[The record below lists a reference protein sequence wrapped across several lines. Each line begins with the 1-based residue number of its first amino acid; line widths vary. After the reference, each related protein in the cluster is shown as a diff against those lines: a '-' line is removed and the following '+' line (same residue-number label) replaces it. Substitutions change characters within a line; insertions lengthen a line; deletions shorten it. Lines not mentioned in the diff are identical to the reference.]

1 MILKKRCQLL
11 AFLVCLW
18 AYKSVAAR
26 ASPSQQASAASL
38 EPEHMTALLGQD
50 VILHCPFEYPDGL
63 PVPYLVQWHK
73 KDHKIP
79 IYIWYDG
86 YPPHAA
92 DDYRD
97 RISLS
102 GQSSLNL
109 TNVREGDKGWY
120 ECKVFF
126 LNRETIRNG
135 TWIYLDVLA
144 PPHFKAKPE
153 QVIYVKVGE
162 SVVLPCEAEGTPTPA
177 IIWYKDGLPLEEAGN
192 VQIHPTE
199 LRINNLRQTD
209 VGDYMCMA
217 RNSEGSDSVVS
228 KVIVAGPAV
237 IVTPPH
243 NLTKL
248 EGNFA
253 ELVCEAKAL
262 PSNITH
268 RWFYNGVEISKLT
281 WLQTRTLVRQ
291 DGTLFINPTAA
302 DDSGF
307 YTCEISN
314 GIGTPE
320 SATAYLN
327 IEYPARVNF
336 TPAFQYLPLNL
347 SGIVRCYIQANPPIQ
362 FVTWFKDSRPFDA
375 NSMNGVVNLSN
386 GSLFFQ
392 RVSYEHQGRYLCS
405 PFNIHSTGGSS
416 QVMEV
421 LVREP
426 PLFSVK
432 PKELY
437 QQPRNTEVTMPCEG
451 KGHPPPTVSWRR
463 VDAKKLPKNRHSI
476 NKGKL
481 TIKSLQKED
490 HGRYEC
496 VLQNDVAT
504 LVTSTLL
511 LVESTTPHAPTNVS
525 VNTSAFAATVS
536 WLPGYDGG
544 HAQTYVLWYRLVGQ
558 GDSEWRTIRV
568 YPDNAITL
576 TIHNLQPES
585 QYEFQVLSRNAFG
598 DGLYSEIVRA
608 NTTKWTYLEGAYPTD
623 AYGSTYIPTVNRTP
637 TDVPT
642 TVPPPSTVGPKPAAP
657 RNVTVRETPAGVLV
671 TWQPPPNT
679 SVPIAFYCVEYRS
692 PDKPWAR
699 STNIMMGNEYTITDL
714 PEGTK
719 FYIRVSSFSITS
731 AFESSPES
739 LLVLAER
746 GPKYKRDQAII
757 SGVVGGV
764 LFFIVAIILSVCAV
778 KICNKRKRRK
788 AEKAYMMVT
797 CPVADAR
804 NGGHSHG
811 GSPVSLKKH
820 TEGGVSSLAL
830 AVGRQILS
838 RHLLPPTPPSGLPPQ
853 PLGHIQRSTEG
864 KFVIR
869 PSPPSGPFLRRPP
882 AAFRTSSPGRAATP
896 SIFPEDLSSVVLP
909 SSAERSFPSTV
920 RSSAPLCTPPSS
932 QGALQRG
939 FRPIHAPVIRC
950 REHGPLATSSPP
962 RLDTSSGS
970 YTRDRLLGAVQRVRC
985 SSRALRHSSA
995 PELAQR
1001 RWRASDEEGAC
1012 RASVTSGSS
1021 GRGSS
1026 AGAAHS
1032 RGDSLQGE
1040 LAGRVP
1046 RLDQSVDEN
1055 YEFDPVLSPPLE
1067 AQLLDTWRDQ
1077 ASGLSDSELYAGVAL
1092 HRDAEARCAALKEEF
1107 LRFRR
1112 RRRQQLPLESA
1123 C

>member
-1 MILKKRCQLL
+1 MIVKQPCLL
-11 AFLVCLW
+11 VALLLCLR
-18 AYKSVAAR
+18 SPQSD
-26 ASPSQQASAASL
+26 ASGMPSQ

-50 VILHCPFEYPDGL
+50 VILHCPFEYPDGM

-92 DDYRD
+92 DDYKE

-109 TNVREGDKGWY
+109 TNVRESDKGWY

-144 PPHFKAKPE
+144 PPHFKSKPE
-153 QVIYVKVGE
+153 QIIYVKVGE
-162 SVVLPCEAEGTPTPA
+162 SVVLPCEAEGTPPPT
-177 IIWYKDGLPLEEAGN
+177 IIWYKDNLPLEESTN
-192 VQIHPTE
+192 IQIHPTE
-199 LRINNLRQTD
+199 LRISNLRQTD
-209 VGDYMCMA
+209 VGDYTCMA
-217 RNSEGSDSVVS
+217 RNSEGSDSALA

-237 IVTPPH
+237 ITTPPQ

-253 ELVCEAKAL
+253 EFVCEARAL

-314 GIGTPE
+314 GIGQPE

-336 TPAFQYLPLNL
+336 TPAFQYMPLNL
-347 SGIVRCYIQANPPIQ
+347 SGVVRCYIQANPPIQ
-362 FVTWFKDSRPFDA
+362 FVTWFKDNRPFEA
-375 NSMNGVVNLSN
+375 NALNGVVNLSN

-416 QVMEV
+416 AVMEV

-426 PLFSVK
+426 PMFSVK

-451 KGHPPPTVSWRR
+451 KGHPPPTISWRR
-463 VDAKKLPKNRHSI
+463 ADGKKLPKNRHSVS
-476 NKGKL
+476 KGKL
-481 TIKSLQKED
+481 TIRSLQKED

-544 HAQTYVLWYRLVGQ
+544 HPQTYVLWYRLVGQ
-558 GDSEWRTIRV
+558 GDAEWRTIRV

-598 DGLYSEIVRA
+598 DGLYSDIVRA
-608 NTTKWTYLEGAYPTD
+608 NTTKWNYIEGAYPTD

-637 TDVPT
+637 TV
-642 TVPPPSTVGPKPAAP
+642 
-657 RNVTVRETPAGVLV
+657 
-671 TWQPPPNT
+671 
-679 SVPIAFYCVEYRS
+679 
-692 PDKPWAR
+692 
-699 STNIMMGNEYTITDL
+699 TDL

-719 FYIRVSSFSITS
+719 FYIRVSAFSITS
-731 AFESSPES
+731 AFESSPEI
-739 LLVLAER
+739 LLTLAGCCVSDR

-820 TEGGVSSLAL
+820 PEGRVPGVAVTGVAGPGPWWPVPPEPPPAAPTNRRPAIVATTPRASSPGLQL
-830 AVGRQILS
+830 LLQGFPDDLS
-838 RHLLPPTPPSGLPPQ
+838 PVSGGDRSLPSTVPSSAAFSTPPSREPP
-853 PLGHIQRSTEG
+853 
-864 KFVIR
+864 
-869 PSPPSGPFLRRPP
+869 
-882 AAFRTSSPGRAATP
+882 
-896 SIFPEDLSSVVLP
+896 
-909 SSAERSFPSTV
+909 
-920 RSSAPLCTPPSS
+920 C
-932 QGALQRG
+932 G
-939 FRPIHAPVIRC
+939 FRPIHAPPAIVPRTGAATGNTG
-950 REHGPLATSSPP
+950 RQPPLATSSPP
-962 RLDTSSGS
+962 CLGYRNGGSG
-970 YTRDRLLGAVQRVRC
+970 YTRERLLGAVQRVRC
-985 SSRALRHSSA
+985 TALRHHSA
-995 PELAQR
+995 PELQMTVSTGSMANATTAAVA
-1001 RWRASDEEGAC
+1001 ASRPDS
-1012 RASVTSGSS
+1012 ASLTSGSS

-1026 AGAAHS
+1026 AGAA

-1040 LAGRVP
+1040 LRPPVANLVSSSLVP
-1046 RLDQSVDEN
+1046 PRDQSVDEN
-1055 YEFDPVLSPPLE
+1055 YEFDPALSPALGDDDD
-1067 AQLLDTWRDQ
+1067 AWR
-1077 ASGLSDSELYAGVAL
+1077 GLSDSELYSTAW
-1092 HRDAEARCAALKEEF
+1092 DAETRCAALKREF
-1107 LRFRR
+1107 LRR
-1112 RRRQQLPLESA
+1112 RRRPLESA

>member
-1 MILKKRCQLL
+1 MYKYIHQVRTGALVTRKRRQELFADDDVTCRLCGLGDEDIDHIFSQCPCLKPTKRAGRALDQPPKQDSKKKTDTKGTAKKKEGSSSGGKAKKKKWSKGKVRDKLNNLVLFDKATYDKLL
-11 AFLVCLW
+11 KEVPS
-18 AYKSVAAR
+18 YKLITPSVVSERLKVRGSLAR
-26 ASPSQQASAASL
+26 KALDELLQKGASGSPSAAAVSSL
-38 EPEHMTALLGQD
+38 GPDPEHMTALLGQD

-92 DDYRD
+92 DDYKE

-109 TNVREGDKGWY
+109 TSVRETDKGWY

-162 SVVLPCEAEGTPTPA
+162 SVVLPCEAEGTPPPT
-177 IIWYKDGLPLEEAGN
+177 IIWYKDNLPLEEGSS

-199 LRINNLRQTD
+199 LRISNLRQTD

-217 RNSEGSDSVVS
+217 RNSEGSDTAVS

-237 IVTPPH
+237 ITTPPQ

-253 ELVCEAKAL
+253 EFVCEARAL

-314 GIGTPE
+314 GIGNPE

-336 TPAFQYLPLNL
+336 TPAFQYMPLNL
-347 SGIVRCYIQANPPIQ
+347 SGIVRCYIQANPAIQ
-362 FVTWFKDSRPFDA
+362 FVTWFKDNRPFEA
-375 NSMNGVVNLSN
+375 SSVNGVVNLSN

-416 QVMEV
+416 AVMEV

-426 PLFSVK
+426 PMFSVK

-451 KGHPPPTVSWRR
+451 KGHPPPSVSWRR
-463 VDAKKLPKNRHSI
+463 ADGKKLPKNRHAV

-481 TIKSLQKED
+481 TIRSLQKED

-544 HAQTYVLWYRLVGQ
+544 HPQTYVLWYRLVGQ
-558 GDSEWRTIRV
+558 GDAEWRTIRV

-598 DGLYSEIVRA
+598 DGLYSDIVRA
-608 NTTKWTYLEGAYPTD
+608 NTSKWNYIEGAYPTD

-637 TDVPT
+637 T
-642 TVPPPSTVGPKPAAP
+642 GPKPSAP

-671 TWQPPPNT
+671 TWVPPPNS

-699 STNIMMGNEYTITDL
+699 STNIMTGSEYTITDL

-719 FYIRVSSFSITS
+719 FYIRVSAFSITS
-731 AFESSPES
+731 AFEPSPEI
-739 LLVLAER
+739 LLTLAGLNDVLKGR
-746 GPKYKRDQAII
+746 SQ
-757 SGVVGGV
+757 
-764 LFFIVAIILSVCAV
+764 
-778 KICNKRKRRK
+778 N
-788 AEKAYMMVT
+788 
-797 CPVADAR
+797 
-804 NGGHSHG
+804 
-811 GSPVSLKKH
+811 
-820 TEGGVSSLAL
+820 LA
-830 AVGRQILS
+830 RQIEVGLRKLREVSETVHVEICTVPEVRGQSLQIERRVVEANRVIRGLS
-838 RHLLPPTPPSGLPPQ
+838 RRFGYGVMEVNRVVYEARSNPFTWGIHYSGIT
-853 PLGHIQRSTEG
+853 G
-864 KFVIR
+864 
-869 PSPPSGPFLRRPP
+869 
-882 AAFRTSSPGRAATP
+882 
-896 SIFPEDLSSVVLP
+896 
-909 SSAERSFPSTV
+909 STV
-920 RSSAPLCTPPSS
+920 GDRIGRHIVHFLGGP
-932 QGALQRG
+932 GAL
-939 FRPIHAPVIRC
+939 
-950 REHGPLATSSPP
+950 
-962 RLDTSSGS
+962 
-970 YTRDRLLGAVQRVRC
+970 
-985 SSRALRHSSA
+985 
-995 PELAQR
+995 
-1001 RWRASDEEGAC
+1001 
-1012 RASVTSGSS
+1012 
-1021 GRGSS
+1021 
-1026 AGAAHS
+1026 
-1032 RGDSLQGE
+1032 
-1040 LAGRVP
+1040 RVP
-1046 RLDQSVDEN
+1046 V
-1055 YEFDPVLSPPLE
+1055 
-1067 AQLLDTWRDQ
+1067 
-1077 ASGLSDSELYAGVAL
+1077 
-1092 HRDAEARCAALKEEF
+1092 
-1107 LRFRR
+1107 
-1112 RRRQQLPLESA
+1112 
-1123 C
+1123 

>member
-1 MILKKRCQLL
+1 MIVKQPCLL
-11 AFLVCLW
+11 VALLLCLR
-18 AYKSVAAR
+18 SPQSD
-26 ASPSQQASAASL
+26 ASGMPSQ

-50 VILHCPFEYPDGL
+50 VILHCPFEYPDGM

-92 DDYRD
+92 DDYKE

-109 TNVREGDKGWY
+109 TNVRESDKGWY

-144 PPHFKAKPE
+144 PPHFKSKPE
-153 QVIYVKVGE
+153 QIIYVKVGE
-162 SVVLPCEAEGTPTPA
+162 SVVLPCEAEGTPPPT
-177 IIWYKDGLPLEEAGN
+177 IIWYKDNLPLEESTN
-192 VQIHPTE
+192 IQIHPTE
-199 LRINNLRQTD
+199 LRISNLRQTD
-209 VGDYMCMA
+209 VGDYTCMA
-217 RNSEGSDSVVS
+217 RNSEGSDSALA

-237 IVTPPH
+237 ITTPPQ

-253 ELVCEAKAL
+253 EFVCEARAL

-314 GIGTPE
+314 GIGQPE

-336 TPAFQYLPLNL
+336 TPAFQYMPLNL
-347 SGIVRCYIQANPPIQ
+347 SGVVRCYIQANPPIQ
-362 FVTWFKDSRPFDA
+362 FVTWFKDNRPFEA
-375 NSMNGVVNLSN
+375 NALNGVVNLSN

-416 QVMEV
+416 AVMEV

-426 PLFSVK
+426 PMFSVK

-451 KGHPPPTVSWRR
+451 KGHPPPTISWRR
-463 VDAKKLPKNRHSI
+463 ADGKKLPKNRHSVS
-476 NKGKL
+476 KGKL
-481 TIKSLQKED
+481 TIRSLQKED

-544 HAQTYVLWYRLVGQ
+544 HPQTYVLWYRLVGQ
-558 GDSEWRTIRV
+558 GDAEWRTIRV

-598 DGLYSEIVRA
+598 DGLYSDIVRA
-608 NTTKWTYLEGAYPTD
+608 NTTKWNYIEGAYPTD

-637 TDVPT
+637 TAPWL
-642 TVPPPSTVGPKPAAP
+642 PPSSSSSSSPPTPSPLPGPKPSAP

-671 TWQPPPNT
+671 TWLPPVNT

-699 STNIMMGNEYTITDL
+699 STNIMSGSEYTITDL

-719 FYIRVSSFSITS
+719 FYIRVSAFSITS
-731 AFESSPES
+731 AFESSPEI
-739 LLVLAER
+739 LLTLADR

-820 TEGGVSSLAL
+820 PEGRVPGVAVTGVAGPGPWWPVPPEPPPAAPTNRRPAIVATTPRASSPGLQL
-830 AVGRQILS
+830 LLQGFPDDLS
-838 RHLLPPTPPSGLPPQ
+838 PVSGGDRSLPSTVPSSAAFSTPPSREPP
-853 PLGHIQRSTEG
+853 
-864 KFVIR
+864 
-869 PSPPSGPFLRRPP
+869 
-882 AAFRTSSPGRAATP
+882 
-896 SIFPEDLSSVVLP
+896 
-909 SSAERSFPSTV
+909 
-920 RSSAPLCTPPSS
+920 C
-932 QGALQRG
+932 G
-939 FRPIHAPVIRC
+939 FRPIHAPPAIVPRTGAATGNTG
-950 REHGPLATSSPP
+950 RQPPLATSSPP
-962 RLDTSSGS
+962 CLGYRNGGSG
-970 YTRDRLLGAVQRVRC
+970 YTRERLLGAVQRVRC
-985 SSRALRHSSA
+985 TALRHHSA
-995 PELAQR
+995 PELQMTVSTGSMANATTAAVA
-1001 RWRASDEEGAC
+1001 ASRPDS
-1012 RASVTSGSS
+1012 ASLTSGSS

-1026 AGAAHS
+1026 AGAA

-1040 LAGRVP
+1040 LRPPVANLVSSSLVP
-1046 RLDQSVDEN
+1046 PRDQSVDEN
-1055 YEFDPVLSPPLE
+1055 YEFDPALSPALGDDDD
-1067 AQLLDTWRDQ
+1067 AWR
-1077 ASGLSDSELYAGVAL
+1077 GLSDSELYSTAW
-1092 HRDAEARCAALKEEF
+1092 DAETRCAALKREF
-1107 LRFRR
+1107 LRR
-1112 RRRQQLPLESA
+1112 RRRPLESA

>member
-1 MILKKRCQLL
+1 MIVKQPCLL
-11 AFLVCLW
+11 VALLLCLR
-18 AYKSVAAR
+18 SPESG
-26 ASPSQQASAASL
+26 ASGLPLS

-50 VILHCPFEYPDGL
+50 VILHCPFEYPDGM

-92 DDYRD
+92 DDYKE

-109 TNVREGDKGWY
+109 TSVRETDKGWY

-144 PPHFKAKPE
+144 PPHFKSKPE
-153 QVIYVKVGE
+153 QIIYVKVGE
-162 SVVLPCEAEGTPTPA
+162 SVVLPCEAEGTPPPT
-177 IIWYKDGLPLEEAGN
+177 IIWYKDNLPLEEGNN

-199 LRINNLRQTD
+199 LRISNLRQTD
-209 VGDYMCMA
+209 VGDYTCMA
-217 RNSEGSDSVVS
+217 RNSEGSDSALA

-237 IVTPPH
+237 ITTPPQ

-253 ELVCEAKAL
+253 EFVCEARAL

-314 GIGTPE
+314 GIGAPE

-336 TPAFQYLPLNL
+336 TPAFQYMPLNL
-347 SGIVRCYIQANPPIQ
+347 SGVVRCYIQANPAIQ
-362 FVTWFKDSRPFDA
+362 FVTWFKDNRPFEA
-375 NSMNGVVNLSN
+375 SALNGVVNLSN

-416 QVMEV
+416 AVMEV

-426 PLFSVK
+426 PMFSVK

-451 KGHPPPTVSWRR
+451 KGHPPPSISWRR
-463 VDAKKLPKNRHSI
+463 ADGKKLPKNRHSVS
-476 NKGKL
+476 KGKL
-481 TIKSLQKED
+481 SIRSLQKED

-544 HAQTYVLWYRLVGQ
+544 HPQTYVLWYRLVGQ
-558 GDSEWRTIRV
+558 GDAEWRTIRV

-585 QYEFQVLSRNAFG
+585 SYEFQVLSRNAFG
-598 DGLYSEIVRA
+598 DGLYSDIVRA
-608 NTTKWTYLEGAYPTD
+608 NTTKWNYIEGAYPTD

-637 TDVPT
+637 T
-642 TVPPPSTVGPKPAAP
+642 GPKPSAP
-657 RNVTVRETPAGVLV
+657 RNVTVRETSAGVLV
-671 TWQPPPNT
+671 TWQPPPNS

-699 STNIMMGNEYTITDL
+699 STNIMTGSEYTITDL

-731 AFESSPES
+731 AFESSPEI
-739 LLVLAER
+739 LLTLAGCCVSDR

-820 TEGGVSSLAL
+820 PEGRVPGVA
-830 AVGRQILS
+830 ATGVAGPGPWWPVPPEPPPAAR
-838 RHLLPPTPPSGLPPQ
+838 RTLP
-853 PLGHIQRSTEG
+853 
-864 KFVIR
+864 
-869 PSPPSGPFLRRPP
+869 RRPP
-882 AAFRTSSPGRAATP
+882 ATTPRASSPGGLQLLLHG
-896 SIFPEDLSSVVLP
+896 FPDDLSPVSGGGDRSLPSTVP
-909 SSAERSFPSTV
+909 SSAAFS
-920 RSSAPLCTPPSS
+920 TPPSRE
-932 QGALQRG
+932 LPCG
-939 FRPIHAPVIRC
+939 FRPIHAPPAAPVPRAGLGS
-950 REHGPLATSSPP
+950 RQQPPLATSSPP
-962 RLDTSSGS
+962 CLGYRHGAGGNGGNG
-970 YTRDRLLGAVQRVRC
+970 YTRERLLGAVQRVRC
-985 SSRALRHSSA
+985 TALRHHSA
-995 PELAQR
+995 PELQHAAPAGTAATAAA
-1001 RWRASDEEGAC
+1001 ASSRPDS
-1012 RASVTSGSS
+1012 ASLTSGSS

-1026 AGAAHS
+1026 AGAT

-1040 LAGRVP
+1040 LRPAAAVAMAPLLSSNCAAP
-1046 RLDQSVDEN
+1046 RDQSVDEN
-1055 YEFDPVLSPPLE
+1055 YEFDPALSPALGDDDD
-1067 AQLLDTWRDQ
+1067 AWH
-1077 ASGLSDSELYAGVAL
+1077 GLSDSELYSTAW
-1092 HRDAEARCAALKEEF
+1092 DAETRCAALKREF
-1107 LRFRR
+1107 LRR
-1112 RRRQQLPLESA
+1112 RRRPLESA

>member
-1 MILKKRCQLL
+1 MIVKQPCLL
-11 AFLVCLW
+11 VALLLCLR
-18 AYKSVAAR
+18 SPQSD
-26 ASPSQQASAASL
+26 ASGLPPQ

-50 VILHCPFEYPDGL
+50 VILHCPFEYPDGM

-92 DDYRD
+92 DDYKE

-109 TNVREGDKGWY
+109 TNVRESDKGWY

-144 PPHFKAKPE
+144 PPHFKSKPE
-153 QVIYVKVGE
+153 QIIYVKVGE
-162 SVVLPCEAEGTPTPA
+162 SVVLPCEAEGTPPPT
-177 IIWYKDGLPLEEAGN
+177 IIWYKDNLPLEEN
-192 VQIHPTE
+192 SNIQIHPTE
-199 LRINNLRQTD
+199 LRISSLRQTD
-209 VGDYMCMA
+209 VGDYTCMA
-217 RNSEGSDSVVS
+217 RNSEGSDSALA

-237 IVTPPH
+237 ITTPPQ

-253 ELVCEAKAL
+253 EFVCEARAL

-336 TPAFQYLPLNL
+336 TPAFQYMPLNL
-347 SGIVRCYIQANPPIQ
+347 SGVVRCYIQANPPIQ
-362 FVTWFKDSRPFDA
+362 FVTWFKDNRPFEA
-375 NSMNGVVNLSN
+375 NALNGVVNLSN

-416 QVMEV
+416 AVMEV

-426 PLFSVK
+426 PMFSVK

-437 QQPRNTEVTMPCEG
+437 QQPKNAEVTMPCEG
-451 KGHPPPTVSWRR
+451 KGHPTPTISWRR
-463 VDAKKLPKNRHSI
+463 ADGKKLPKGRHSVS
-476 NKGKL
+476 KGKL
-481 TIKSLQKED
+481 IIHSLQKED

-544 HAQTYVLWYRLVGQ
+544 HPQTYVLWYRLVGQ
-558 GDSEWRTIRV
+558 GEMEWRTIRV

-598 DGLYSEIVRA
+598 DGLYSDIVRA
-608 NTTKWTYLEGAYPTD
+608 NTTKWNYIEGAYPTD

-637 TDVPT
+637 T
-642 TVPPPSTVGPKPAAP
+642 GPKPSAP

-671 TWQPPPNT
+671 TWQPPANS

-692 PDKPWAR
+692 PDKTWAR
-699 STNIMMGNEYTITDL
+699 STNIMTGSEYTITDL

-719 FYIRVSSFSITS
+719 FYIRVSAFSITS
-731 AFESSPES
+731 AFASSPPI
-739 LLVLAER
+739 LLTLTGCCVSDR

-820 TEGGVSSLAL
+820 PEGRVPGVVATGAAGGLGPWWPVPPEPPPAAAPTVSPRRPTMVAAVTTTPRASSPGGLQL
-830 AVGRQILS
+830 LLQGFPDDLS
-838 RHLLPPTPPSGLPPQ
+838 PVSGGDRSLPSTVPSSAAFSTPPSRELP
-853 PLGHIQRSTEG
+853 
-864 KFVIR
+864 
-869 PSPPSGPFLRRPP
+869 
-882 AAFRTSSPGRAATP
+882 
-896 SIFPEDLSSVVLP
+896 
-909 SSAERSFPSTV
+909 
-920 RSSAPLCTPPSS
+920 C
-932 QGALQRG
+932 G
-939 FRPIHAPVIRC
+939 FRPIHAPPAPVARAGGSS
-950 REHGPLATSSPP
+950 RQPPLATSSPP
-962 RLDTSSGS
+962 CLGYGGG
-970 YTRDRLLGAVQRVRC
+970 YTRERLLGAVQRVRC
-985 SSRALRHSSA
+985 TALRHHSA
-995 PELAQR
+995 PELQLS
-1001 RWRASDEEGAC
+1001 ASGSAVAAA
-1012 RASVTSGSS
+1012 ASRPDSASLTSGSS

-1026 AGAAHS
+1026 AGAA

-1040 LAGRVP
+1040 LRPAAVSLVSSSLVP
-1046 RLDQSVDEN
+1046 PRDQSVDEN
-1055 YEFDPVLSPPLE
+1055 YEFDPALSPALGDDDD
-1067 AQLLDTWRDQ
+1067 AWR
-1077 ASGLSDSELYAGVAL
+1077 GLSDSELYSTAW
-1092 HRDAEARCAALKEEF
+1092 DAETRCAALKREF
-1107 LRFRR
+1107 LRR
-1112 RRRQQLPLESA
+1112 RRRPLESA

>member
-1 MILKKRCQLL
+1 
-11 AFLVCLW
+11 
-18 AYKSVAAR
+18 AAV
-26 ASPSQQASAASL
+26 SSL
-38 EPEHMTALLGQD
+38 GPDPEHMTALLGQD

-92 DDYRD
+92 DDYKE

-109 TNVREGDKGWY
+109 TSVRETDKGWY

-144 PPHFKAKPE
+144 PPHFKSKPE

-162 SVVLPCEAEGTPTPA
+162 SVVLPCEAEGTPPPT
-177 IIWYKDGLPLEEAGN
+177 IIWYKDNLPLEEGSS

-199 LRINNLRQTD
+199 LRISNLRQTD

-217 RNSEGSDSVVS
+217 RNSEGSDTAVS

-237 IVTPPH
+237 ITTPPQ

-253 ELVCEAKAL
+253 EFVCEARAL

-314 GIGTPE
+314 GIGNPE

-336 TPAFQYLPLNL
+336 TPAFQYMPLNL
-347 SGIVRCYIQANPPIQ
+347 SGIVRCYIQANPAIQ
-362 FVTWFKDSRPFDA
+362 FVTWFKDNRPFEA
-375 NSMNGVVNLSN
+375 SSVNGVVNLSN

-416 QVMEV
+416 AVMEV

-426 PLFSVK
+426 PMFSVK

-451 KGHPPPTVSWRR
+451 KGHPPPSVSWRR
-463 VDAKKLPKNRHSI
+463 RAVGGRRKNMRRKTRRVRSFI
-476 NKGKL
+476 RSVSRVRTTCYSGDR
-481 TIKSLQKED
+481 E
-490 HGRYEC
+490 
-496 VLQNDVAT
+496 VA
-504 LVTSTLL
+504 SHC
-511 LVESTTPHAPTNVS
+511 SCASMCRARAGTTPHAPTNVS

-544 HAQTYVLWYRLVGQ
+544 HPQTYVLWYRLVGQ
-558 GDSEWRTIRV
+558 GDAEWRTIRV

-598 DGLYSEIVRA
+598 DGLYSDIVRA
-608 NTTKWTYLEGAYPTD
+608 NTSKWNYIEGAYPTD

-637 TDVPT
+637 T
-642 TVPPPSTVGPKPAAP
+642 VPPPDPSSPPPPDDLFPPPSPSPTTSPGPKPSAP
-657 RNVTVRETPAGVLV
+657 RNVTVRETSAGVLV
-671 TWQPPPNT
+671 TWVPPANT

-699 STNIMMGNEYTITDL
+699 STNIMTGSEKQEIMVFKMRSNEAPHREARLLSARPVVPVGRGGEVPTR
-714 PEGTK
+714 PVPRQGCC
-719 FYIRVSSFSITS
+719 VSD
-731 AFESSPES
+731 
-739 LLVLAER
+739 R

-797 CPVADAR
+797 CPVADTR

-820 TEGGVSSLAL
+820 SQGRVPGVAL
-830 AVGRQILS
+830 AG
-838 RHLLPPTPPSGLPPQ
+838 G
-853 PLGHIQRSTEG
+853 
-864 KFVIR
+864 
-869 PSPPSGPFLRRPP
+869 PSPAPPPWWGPERPLASSPHARLAPFPDDLSPVGAPP
-882 AAFRTSSPGRAATP
+882 ADRSLPSTFSTTP
-896 SIFPEDLSSVVLP
+896 STTTQHE
-909 SSAERSFPSTV
+909 
-920 RSSAPLCTPPSS
+920 PP
-932 QGALQRG
+932 RG
-939 FRPIHAPVIRC
+939 FRPIHAPRAAPP
-950 REHGPLATSSPP
+950 RPRPLATSSPP
-962 RLDTSSGS
+962 DVS
-970 YTRDRLLGAVQRVRC
+970 YTRERLLGAVQRVRC
-985 SSRALRHSSA
+985 SGRALRHSA
-995 PELAQR
+995 PELGP
-1001 RWRASDEEGAC
+1001 E
-1012 RASVTSGSS
+1012 ASVSSASS

-1026 AGAAHS
+1026 AA

-1040 LAGRVP
+1040 RPP

-1055 YEFDPVLSPPLE
+1055 YEFDPALSPGE
-1067 AQLLDTWRDQ
+1067 EEDT
-1077 ASGLSDSELYAGVAL
+1077 AEHGLSDSELYGSWHAAW
-1092 HRDAEARCAALKEEF
+1092 DSAEARCAALKREF
-1107 LRFRR
+1107 LLRR
-1112 RRRQQLPLESA
+1112 RRRPLESA

>member
-1 MILKKRCQLL
+1 MIVKQPCLL
-11 AFLVCLW
+11 VALLLCLR
-18 AYKSVAAR
+18 SPQSD
-26 ASPSQQASAASL
+26 ASGLPSQ

-50 VILHCPFEYPDGL
+50 VILHCPFEYPDGM

-92 DDYRD
+92 DDYKE

-109 TNVREGDKGWY
+109 TNVRESDKGWY

-144 PPHFKAKPE
+144 PPHFKSKPE
-153 QVIYVKVGE
+153 QIIYVKVGE
-162 SVVLPCEAEGTPTPA
+162 SVVLPCEAEGTPPPT
-177 IIWYKDGLPLEEAGN
+177 IIWYKDNLPLEESTN
-192 VQIHPTE
+192 IQIHPTE
-199 LRINNLRQTD
+199 LRISNLRQTD
-209 VGDYMCMA
+209 VGDYTCMA
-217 RNSEGSDSVVS
+217 RNSEGSDSALA

-237 IVTPPH
+237 ITTPPQ

-253 ELVCEAKAL
+253 EFVCEARAL

-314 GIGTPE
+314 GIGQPE

-336 TPAFQYLPLNL
+336 TPAFQYMPLNL
-347 SGIVRCYIQANPPIQ
+347 SGVVRCYIQANPPIQ
-362 FVTWFKDSRPFDA
+362 FVTWFKDNRPFEA
-375 NSMNGVVNLSN
+375 NALNGVVNLSN

-416 QVMEV
+416 AVMEV

-426 PLFSVK
+426 PMFSVK

-451 KGHPPPTVSWRR
+451 KGHPPPTISWRR
-463 VDAKKLPKNRHSI
+463 ADGKKLPKNRHSVS
-476 NKGKL
+476 KGKL
-481 TIKSLQKED
+481 TIRSLQKED

-544 HAQTYVLWYRLVGQ
+544 HPQTYVLWYRLVGQ
-558 GDSEWRTIRV
+558 GDAEWRTIRV
-568 YPDNAITL
+568 YPETAITL

-598 DGLYSEIVRA
+598 DGLYSDIVRA
-608 NTTKWTYLEGAYPTD
+608 NTTKWNYIEGAYPTD

-637 TDVPT
+637 TV
-642 TVPPPSTVGPKPAAP
+642 
-657 RNVTVRETPAGVLV
+657 
-671 TWQPPPNT
+671 
-679 SVPIAFYCVEYRS
+679 
-692 PDKPWAR
+692 
-699 STNIMMGNEYTITDL
+699 TDL

-719 FYIRVSSFSITS
+719 FYIRVSAFSITS
-731 AFESSPES
+731 AFESSPEI
-739 LLVLAER
+739 LLTLAGCCVSDR

-820 TEGGVSSLAL
+820 PEGRVPGVVVTGVAGPGPWWPVPPEPPPAPPTNRRPAIVATTPRASSPGLQL
-830 AVGRQILS
+830 LLQGFPDDLS
-838 RHLLPPTPPSGLPPQ
+838 PVSGGDRSLPSTVPSSAAFSTPPSREPP
-853 PLGHIQRSTEG
+853 
-864 KFVIR
+864 
-869 PSPPSGPFLRRPP
+869 
-882 AAFRTSSPGRAATP
+882 
-896 SIFPEDLSSVVLP
+896 
-909 SSAERSFPSTV
+909 
-920 RSSAPLCTPPSS
+920 C
-932 QGALQRG
+932 G
-939 FRPIHAPVIRC
+939 FRPIHAPPAIVPRTGAATGNTG
-950 REHGPLATSSPP
+950 RQPPLATSSPP
-962 RLDTSSGS
+962 CLGYRNGGSG
-970 YTRDRLLGAVQRVRC
+970 YTRERLLGAVQRVRC
-985 SSRALRHSSA
+985 TALRHHSA
-995 PELAQR
+995 PELPIMVSTGSTANATTAAMA
-1001 RWRASDEEGAC
+1001 ASRPDS
-1012 RASVTSGSS
+1012 ASLTSGSS

-1026 AGAAHS
+1026 AGAA

-1040 LAGRVP
+1040 LRPPVANLVSSSLVP
-1046 RLDQSVDEN
+1046 PRDQSVDEN
-1055 YEFDPVLSPPLE
+1055 YEFDPALSPALGDDDD
-1067 AQLLDTWRDQ
+1067 AWR
-1077 ASGLSDSELYAGVAL
+1077 GLSDSELYSTAW
-1092 HRDAEARCAALKEEF
+1092 DAETRCAALKREF
-1107 LRFRR
+1107 LRR
-1112 RRRQQLPLESA
+1112 RRRPLESA

>member
-1 MILKKRCQLL
+1 
-11 AFLVCLW
+11 
-18 AYKSVAAR
+18 AAV
-26 ASPSQQASAASL
+26 SSL
-38 EPEHMTALLGQD
+38 GPDPEHMTALLGQD

-92 DDYRD
+92 DDYKE

-109 TNVREGDKGWY
+109 TSVRETDKGWY

-162 SVVLPCEAEGTPTPA
+162 SVVLPCEAEGTPPPT
-177 IIWYKDGLPLEEAGN
+177 IIWYKDNLPLEEGSS

-199 LRINNLRQTD
+199 LRISNLRQTD

-217 RNSEGSDSVVS
+217 RNSEGSDTAVS

-237 IVTPPH
+237 ITTPPQ

-253 ELVCEAKAL
+253 EFVCEARAL

-314 GIGTPE
+314 GIGNPE

-336 TPAFQYLPLNL
+336 TPAFQYMPLNL
-347 SGIVRCYIQANPPIQ
+347 SGIVRCYIQANPAIQ
-362 FVTWFKDSRPFDA
+362 FVTWFKDNRPFEA
-375 NSMNGVVNLSN
+375 SSVNGVVNLSN

-416 QVMEV
+416 AVMEV

-426 PLFSVK
+426 PMFSVK

-451 KGHPPPTVSWRR
+451 KGHPPPSVSWRR
-463 VDAKKLPKNRHSI
+463 ADGKKLPKNRHAV

-481 TIKSLQKED
+481 TIRSLQKED

-511 LVESTTPHAPTNVS
+511 LVERAEGGRIVGIAHRICLVDVRVAYLFGP
-525 VNTSAFAATVS
+525 ATEESPRVR
-536 WLPGYDGG
+536 L
-544 HAQTYVLWYRLVGQ
+544 YRLVGQ
-558 GDSEWRTIRV
+558 GDAEWRTIRV

-598 DGLYSEIVRA
+598 DGLYSDIVRA
-608 NTTKWTYLEGAYPTD
+608 NTSSESPFLPSPD
-623 AYGSTYIPTVNRTP
+623 PPSPSP
-637 TDVPT
+637 PDLPSPPPPT
-642 TVPPPSTVGPKPAAP
+642 TTPGPKPSAP

-671 TWQPPPNT
+671 TWVPPPNS

-692 PDKPWAR
+692 PDKPQKLALPGC
-699 STNIMMGNEYTITDL
+699 MADECVCAVTDL

-719 FYIRVSSFSITS
+719 FYIRVSAFSITS
-731 AFESSPES
+731 AFEPSPEI
-739 LLVLAER
+739 LLTLADR

-788 AEKAYMMVT
+788 AEK
-797 CPVADAR
+797 
-804 NGGHSHG
+804 
-811 GSPVSLKKH
+811 
-820 TEGGVSSLAL
+820 
-830 AVGRQILS
+830 
-838 RHLLPPTPPSGLPPQ
+838 
-853 PLGHIQRSTEG
+853 
-864 KFVIR
+864 
-869 PSPPSGPFLRRPP
+869 
-882 AAFRTSSPGRAATP
+882 
-896 SIFPEDLSSVVLP
+896 
-909 SSAERSFPSTV
+909 
-920 RSSAPLCTPPSS
+920 
-932 QGALQRG
+932 
-939 FRPIHAPVIRC
+939 
-950 REHGPLATSSPP
+950 
-962 RLDTSSGS
+962 
-970 YTRDRLLGAVQRVRC
+970 
-985 SSRALRHSSA
+985 
-995 PELAQR
+995 
-1001 RWRASDEEGAC
+1001 GAC
-1012 RASVTSGSS
+1012 
-1021 GRGSS
+1021 
-1026 AGAAHS
+1026 
-1032 RGDSLQGE
+1032 
-1040 LAGRVP
+1040 
-1046 RLDQSVDEN
+1046 
-1055 YEFDPVLSPPLE
+1055 PL
-1067 AQLLDTWRDQ
+1067 
-1077 ASGLSDSELYAGVAL
+1077 
-1092 HRDAEARCAALKEEF
+1092 
-1107 LRFRR
+1107 
-1112 RRRQQLPLESA
+1112 
-1123 C
+1123 

>member
-1 MILKKRCQLL
+1 
-11 AFLVCLW
+11 
-18 AYKSVAAR
+18 
-26 ASPSQQASAASL
+26 ASGLPSQ

-50 VILHCPFEYPDGL
+50 VILHCPFEYPDGM

-92 DDYRD
+92 DDYKE

-109 TNVREGDKGWY
+109 TNVRESDKGWY

-144 PPHFKAKPE
+144 PPHFKSKPE
-153 QVIYVKVGE
+153 QIIYVKVGE
-162 SVVLPCEAEGTPTPA
+162 SVVLPCEAEGTPPPT
-177 IIWYKDGLPLEEAGN
+177 IIWYKDNLPLEESTN
-192 VQIHPTE
+192 IQIHPTE
-199 LRINNLRQTD
+199 LRISNLRQTD
-209 VGDYMCMA
+209 VGDYTCMA
-217 RNSEGSDSVVS
+217 RNSEGSDSALA

-237 IVTPPH
+237 ITTPPQ

-253 ELVCEAKAL
+253 EFVCEARAL

-314 GIGTPE
+314 GIGQPE

-336 TPAFQYLPLNL
+336 TPAFQYMPLNL
-347 SGIVRCYIQANPPIQ
+347 SGVVRCYIQANPPIQ
-362 FVTWFKDSRPFDA
+362 FVTWFKDNRPFEA
-375 NSMNGVVNLSN
+375 NALNGVVNLSN

-416 QVMEV
+416 AVMEV

-426 PLFSVK
+426 PMFSVK

-451 KGHPPPTVSWRR
+451 KGHPPPTISWRR
-463 VDAKKLPKNRHSI
+463 ADGKKLPKNRHSVS
-476 NKGKL
+476 KGKL
-481 TIKSLQKED
+481 TIRSLQKED

-544 HAQTYVLWYRLVGQ
+544 HPQTYVLWYRLVGQ
-558 GDSEWRTIRV
+558 GDAEWRTIRV
-568 YPDNAITL
+568 YPETAITL

-598 DGLYSEIVRA
+598 DGLYSDIVRA
-608 NTTKWTYLEGAYPTD
+608 NTTKWNYIEGAYPTD

-637 TDVPT
+637 T
-642 TVPPPSTVGPKPAAP
+642 GPKPSAP
-657 RNVTVRETPAGVLV
+657 RNVTVRETPGGVLV
-671 TWQPPPNT
+671 TWLPPVNT

-699 STNIMMGNEYTITDL
+699 STNIMSGSEYTITDL

-719 FYIRVSSFSITS
+719 FYIRVSAFSITS
-731 AFESSPES
+731 AFESSPEI
-739 LLVLAER
+739 LLTLAGCCVSDR

-820 TEGGVSSLAL
+820 PEGRVPGVAVTGVAGPGPWWPVPPEPPPAPPTNRRPAIVATTPRASSPGLQL
-830 AVGRQILS
+830 LLQGFPDDLS
-838 RHLLPPTPPSGLPPQ
+838 PVSGGDRSLPSTVPSSAAFSTPPSREPP
-853 PLGHIQRSTEG
+853 
-864 KFVIR
+864 
-869 PSPPSGPFLRRPP
+869 
-882 AAFRTSSPGRAATP
+882 
-896 SIFPEDLSSVVLP
+896 
-909 SSAERSFPSTV
+909 
-920 RSSAPLCTPPSS
+920 C
-932 QGALQRG
+932 G
-939 FRPIHAPVIRC
+939 FRPIHAPPCHRAPHWC
-950 REHGPLATSSPP
+950 HHWQHRPAATASHKLTALP
-962 RLDTSSGS
+962 RL
-970 YTRDRLLGAVQRVRC
+970 
-985 SSRALRHSSA
+985 
-995 PELAQR
+995 
-1001 RWRASDEEGAC
+1001 
-1012 RASVTSGSS
+1012 
-1021 GRGSS
+1021 
-1026 AGAAHS
+1026 
-1032 RGDSLQGE
+1032 
-1040 LAGRVP
+1040 
-1046 RLDQSVDEN
+1046 
-1055 YEFDPVLSPPLE
+1055 
-1067 AQLLDTWRDQ
+1067 
-1077 ASGLSDSELYAGVAL
+1077 
-1092 HRDAEARCAALKEEF
+1092 
-1107 LRFRR
+1107 
-1112 RRRQQLPLESA
+1112 
-1123 C
+1123 

>member
-1 MILKKRCQLL
+1 MIVKQPCLL
-11 AFLVCLW
+11 VALLLCLR
-18 AYKSVAAR
+18 SPQSD
-26 ASPSQQASAASL
+26 ASGLPPQ

-50 VILHCPFEYPDGL
+50 VILHCPFEYPDGM

-92 DDYRD
+92 DDYKE

-109 TNVREGDKGWY
+109 TNVRESDKGWY

-144 PPHFKAKPE
+144 PPHFKSKPE
-153 QVIYVKVGE
+153 QIIYVKVGE
-162 SVVLPCEAEGTPTPA
+162 SVVLPCEAEGTPPPT
-177 IIWYKDGLPLEEAGN
+177 IIWYKDNLPLEEN
-192 VQIHPTE
+192 SNIQIHPTE
-199 LRINNLRQTD
+199 LRISSLRQTD
-209 VGDYMCMA
+209 VGDYTCMA
-217 RNSEGSDSVVS
+217 RNSEGSDSALA

-237 IVTPPH
+237 ITTPPQ

-253 ELVCEAKAL
+253 EFVCEARAL

-336 TPAFQYLPLNL
+336 TPAFQYMPLNL
-347 SGIVRCYIQANPPIQ
+347 SGVVRCYIQANPPIQ
-362 FVTWFKDSRPFDA
+362 FVTWFKDNRPFEA
-375 NSMNGVVNLSN
+375 NALNGVVNLSN

-416 QVMEV
+416 AVMEV

-426 PLFSVK
+426 PMFSVK

-437 QQPRNTEVTMPCEG
+437 QQPKNAEVTMPCEG
-451 KGHPPPTVSWRR
+451 KGHPTPTISWRR
-463 VDAKKLPKNRHSI
+463 ADGKKLPKGRHSVS
-476 NKGKL
+476 KGKL
-481 TIKSLQKED
+481 IIHSLQKED

-544 HAQTYVLWYRLVGQ
+544 HPQTYVLWYRLVGQ
-558 GDSEWRTIRV
+558 GEMEWRTIRV

-598 DGLYSEIVRA
+598 DGLYSDIVRA
-608 NTTKWTYLEGAYPTD
+608 NTTKWNYIEGAYPTD

-637 TDVPT
+637 T
-642 TVPPPSTVGPKPAAP
+642 GPKPSAP

-671 TWQPPPNT
+671 TWQPPANS

-692 PDKPWAR
+692 PDKTWAR
-699 STNIMMGNEYTITDL
+699 STNIMTGSEYTITDL

-719 FYIRVSSFSITS
+719 FYIRVSAFSITS
-731 AFESSPES
+731 AFASSPPI
-739 LLVLAER
+739 LLTLTDR

-820 TEGGVSSLAL
+820 PEGRVPGVVATGAAGGLGPWWPVPPEPPPAAAPTVSPRRPTMVAAVTTTPRASSPGGLQL
-830 AVGRQILS
+830 LLQGFPDDLS
-838 RHLLPPTPPSGLPPQ
+838 PVSGGDRSLPSTVPSSAAFSTPPSRELP
-853 PLGHIQRSTEG
+853 
-864 KFVIR
+864 
-869 PSPPSGPFLRRPP
+869 
-882 AAFRTSSPGRAATP
+882 
-896 SIFPEDLSSVVLP
+896 
-909 SSAERSFPSTV
+909 
-920 RSSAPLCTPPSS
+920 C
-932 QGALQRG
+932 G
-939 FRPIHAPVIRC
+939 FRPIHAPPAPVARAGGSS
-950 REHGPLATSSPP
+950 RQPPLATSSPP
-962 RLDTSSGS
+962 CLGYGGG
-970 YTRDRLLGAVQRVRC
+970 YTRERLLGAVQRVRC
-985 SSRALRHSSA
+985 TALRHHSA
-995 PELAQR
+995 PELQLS
-1001 RWRASDEEGAC
+1001 ASGSAVAAA
-1012 RASVTSGSS
+1012 ASRPDSASLTSGSS

-1026 AGAAHS
+1026 AGAA

-1040 LAGRVP
+1040 LRPAAVSLVSSSLVP
-1046 RLDQSVDEN
+1046 PRDQSVDEN
-1055 YEFDPVLSPPLE
+1055 YEFDPALSPALGDDDD
-1067 AQLLDTWRDQ
+1067 AWR
-1077 ASGLSDSELYAGVAL
+1077 GLSDSELYSTAW
-1092 HRDAEARCAALKEEF
+1092 DAETRCAALKREF
-1107 LRFRR
+1107 LRR
-1112 RRRQQLPLESA
+1112 RRRPLESA

>member
-1 MILKKRCQLL
+1 MIVKKTCLL
-11 AFLVCLW
+11 VALLVSLRTSDPG
-18 AYKSVAAR
+18 ASG
-26 ASPSQQASAASL
+26 SPSAAAVSSL
-38 EPEHMTALLGQD
+38 GPDPEHMTALLGQD

-92 DDYRD
+92 DDYKE

-109 TNVREGDKGWY
+109 TSVRETDKGWY

-162 SVVLPCEAEGTPTPA
+162 SVVLPCEAEGTPPPT
-177 IIWYKDGLPLEEAGN
+177 IIWYKDNLPLEEGSS

-199 LRINNLRQTD
+199 LRISNLRQTD

-217 RNSEGSDSVVS
+217 RNSEGSDTAVS

-237 IVTPPH
+237 ITTPPQ

-253 ELVCEAKAL
+253 EFVCEARAL

-314 GIGTPE
+314 GIGNPE

-336 TPAFQYLPLNL
+336 TPAFQYMPLNL
-347 SGIVRCYIQANPPIQ
+347 SGIVRCYIQANPAIQ
-362 FVTWFKDSRPFDA
+362 FVTWFKDNRPFEA
-375 NSMNGVVNLSN
+375 SSVNGVVNLSN

-416 QVMEV
+416 AVMEV

-426 PLFSVK
+426 PMFSVK

-451 KGHPPPTVSWRR
+451 KGHPPPSVSWRR
-463 VDAKKLPKNRHSI
+463 ADGKKLPKNRHAV

-481 TIKSLQKED
+481 TIRSLQKED

-544 HAQTYVLWYRLVGQ
+544 HPQTYVLWYRLVGQ
-558 GDSEWRTIRV
+558 GDAEWRTIRV

-598 DGLYSEIVRA
+598 DGLYSDIVRA
-608 NTTKWTYLEGAYPTD
+608 NTSKWNYIEGAYPTD

-637 TDVPT
+637 TVPSPDPPSPSPPDLPSPPPPT
-642 TVPPPSTVGPKPAAP
+642 TTPGPKPSAP

-671 TWQPPPNT
+671 TWVPPPNS

-699 STNIMMGNEYTITDL
+699 STNIMTGSEYTITDL

-719 FYIRVSSFSITS
+719 FYIRVSAFSITS
-731 AFESSPES
+731 AFEPSPEI
-739 LLVLAER
+739 LLTLAGCCVSDR

-797 CPVADAR
+797 CPVADTR

-820 TEGGVSSLAL
+820 PQGRVPGVAL
-830 AVGRQILS
+830 AG
-838 RHLLPPTPPSGLPPQ
+838 GL
-853 PLGHIQRSTEG
+853 
-864 KFVIR
+864 
-869 PSPPSGPFLRRPP
+869 SPPPWWGPERPLASSPSAQPGPFPDDLSPVAAPADRSLPSTAS
-882 AAFRTSSPGRAATP
+882 AAF
-896 SIFPEDLSSVVLP
+896 SSVP
-909 SSAERSFPSTV
+909 SQE
-920 RSSAPLCTPPSS
+920 PP
-932 QGALQRG
+932 RG
-939 FRPIHAPVIRC
+939 FRPIHAPAGPR
-950 REHGPLATSSPP
+950 RRPPERPLATSSPP
-962 RLDTSSGS
+962 DAS
-970 YTRDRLLGAVQRVRC
+970 YTRERLLGAVQRVRC
-985 SSRALRHSSA
+985 SGRALRHSA
-995 PELAQR
+995 PELGP
-1001 RWRASDEEGAC
+1001 E
-1012 RASVTSGSS
+1012 ASVSSASS

-1026 AGAAHS
+1026 AA

-1040 LAGRVP
+1040 RPPP

-1055 YEFDPVLSPPLE
+1055 YEFDPALSPGE
-1067 AQLLDTWRDQ
+1067 EEDA
-1077 ASGLSDSELYAGVAL
+1077 AEHGLSDSELYGSWHAAW
-1092 HRDAEARCAALKEEF
+1092 DSAEARCAALKREF
-1107 LRFRR
+1107 LRRR
-1112 RRRQQLPLESA
+1112 RPLESA

>member
-1 MILKKRCQLL
+1 MIVKQPCLL
-11 AFLVCLW
+11 VALLLCLR
-18 AYKSVAAR
+18 SPQSD
-26 ASPSQQASAASL
+26 ASGMPSQ

-50 VILHCPFEYPDGL
+50 VILHCPFEYPDGM

-92 DDYRD
+92 DDYKE

-109 TNVREGDKGWY
+109 TNVRESDKGWY

-144 PPHFKAKPE
+144 PPHFKSKPE
-153 QVIYVKVGE
+153 QIIYVKVGE
-162 SVVLPCEAEGTPTPA
+162 SVVLPCEAEGTPPPT
-177 IIWYKDGLPLEEAGN
+177 IIWYKDNLPLEESTN
-192 VQIHPTE
+192 TQIHPTE
-199 LRINNLRQTD
+199 LRISNLRQTD
-209 VGDYMCMA
+209 VGDYTCMA
-217 RNSEGSDSVVS
+217 RNSEGSDSALA

-237 IVTPPH
+237 ITTPPQ

-253 ELVCEAKAL
+253 EFVCEARAL

-314 GIGTPE
+314 GIGQPE

-336 TPAFQYLPLNL
+336 TPAFQYMPLNL
-347 SGIVRCYIQANPPIQ
+347 SGVVRCYIQANPPIQ
-362 FVTWFKDSRPFDA
+362 FVTWFKDNRPFEA
-375 NSMNGVVNLSN
+375 NALNGVVNLSN

-416 QVMEV
+416 AVMEV

-426 PLFSVK
+426 PMFSVK

-451 KGHPPPTVSWRR
+451 KGHPPPTISWRR
-463 VDAKKLPKNRHSI
+463 ADGKKLPKNRHSVS
-476 NKGKL
+476 KGKL
-481 TIKSLQKED
+481 TIRSLQKED

-544 HAQTYVLWYRLVGQ
+544 HPQTYVLWYRLVGQ
-558 GDSEWRTIRV
+558 GDAEWRTIRV

-598 DGLYSEIVRA
+598 DGLYSDIVRA
-608 NTTKWTYLEGAYPTD
+608 NTTKWNYIEGAYPTD

-637 TDVPT
+637 TAPRL
-642 TVPPPSTVGPKPAAP
+642 PPSTSSSSPPSPSPSPGPKPSAP
-657 RNVTVRETPAGVLV
+657 RNVTVRETSAGVLV
-671 TWQPPPNT
+671 TWLPPVNS

-699 STNIMMGNEYTITDL
+699 STNIMTGSEYTITDL

-719 FYIRVSSFSITS
+719 FYIRVSAFSITS
-731 AFESSPES
+731 AFESSPEI
-739 LLVLAER
+739 LLTLAGCCVSDR

-820 TEGGVSSLAL
+820 PEGRVPGVAVTGVAGPGPWWPVPPEPPPAAPTTRRPAIAATTPRASSPGLQL
-830 AVGRQILS
+830 LLQGFPDDLS
-838 RHLLPPTPPSGLPPQ
+838 PVSGGDRSLPSTVPSSAAFSTPPSREPP
-853 PLGHIQRSTEG
+853 
-864 KFVIR
+864 
-869 PSPPSGPFLRRPP
+869 
-882 AAFRTSSPGRAATP
+882 
-896 SIFPEDLSSVVLP
+896 
-909 SSAERSFPSTV
+909 
-920 RSSAPLCTPPSS
+920 C
-932 QGALQRG
+932 G
-939 FRPIHAPVIRC
+939 FRPIHAPPAIVPRASVTTGNTG
-950 REHGPLATSSPP
+950 RQPPLATSSPP
-962 RLDTSSGS
+962 CLGYKNGGSG
-970 YTRDRLLGAVQRVRC
+970 YTRERLLGAVQRVRC
-985 SSRALRHSSA
+985 TALRHHSA
-995 PELAQR
+995 PELQMTVSAGSTANAATAAVVALR
-1001 RWRASDEEGAC
+1001 PDSASL
-1012 RASVTSGSS
+1012 TSGSS

-1026 AGAAHS
+1026 AGAA

-1040 LAGRVP
+1040 LRPAAANLMSSSLVP
-1046 RLDQSVDEN
+1046 PRDQSVDEN
-1055 YEFDPVLSPPLE
+1055 YEFDPALSPALGDDDD
-1067 AQLLDTWRDQ
+1067 AWR
-1077 ASGLSDSELYAGVAL
+1077 GLSDSELYSTAW
-1092 HRDAEARCAALKEEF
+1092 DAETRCAALKREF
-1107 LRFRR
+1107 LRR
-1112 RRRQQLPLESA
+1112 RRRPLESA